1 MRCSRRSRN
10 SSGRLLVASLL
21 PALAFAAGSQTT
33 FSATD
38 CIDSASVQELN
49 TLLRTG
55 GEGTSISLC
64 PFTQI
69 SLDPLGPPLT
79 FTAPRQSIFTTGYPE
94 DHSRATLVI
103 ESDHARGELT
113 TAIKAD
119 CDQCR
124 GVRIQNLHVDGG
136 REQLGGLEGGD
147 ALIIVGGNAGEQDV
161 RHVDAFGARG
171 YALIH
176 ANEGDKGTC
185 TGVMI
190 TENEL
195 HSAGDTPIDA
205 LLTSELRRLRD
216 GPRPSLGQERPGKW
230 TDAVSVACAK
240 STISENTI
248 RDVSGVGIAIRGAPG
263 SQVHGNTVV
272 ARDRDMLVGISLVA
286 NPIFVKPGVE
296 IAGVSIREN
305 RIHAASAM
313 IRVGVSTGS
322 GSWSTDEQE
331 GDHQIPFGSEIVK
344 NRLSSYAG
352 YYGYAMA
359 LSDARGIVVEDNA
372 VSASIW
378 GFETTACYSK
388 PAFIAPTPLLRDPRS
403 VIGRI
408 QPQFVDKH
416 FGFALCVGPGSA
428 SSSIEVSRHQ
438 INDLSTIQAR
448 AMAQLHQ
455 AAHAGGHQPQ
465 YDDEDDGLR
474 APPPTRRGANR
485 GGQQVV
491 HPAKAVQQT
500 YKAVKAKPPKPPAIP
515 KMEWHPVHPIP
526 GSKEHNALKF
536 QEATNKFNRGGILSD
551 FSTEVMGDHSQAA
564 GSLATKRERPSDV
577 PLPETRGGGKKAGIE
592 IKRLRGKRKLGST
605 RSTHHLFY

>member
-1 MRCSRRSRN
+1 MRTTRRCR
-10 SSGRLLVASLL
+10 RAVAALVACT
-21 PALAFAAGSQTT
+21 PALALAASSQSHFTAASPTT
-33 FSATD
+33 CLESATV
-38 CIDSASVQELN
+38 SELN
-49 TLLRTG
+49 SLLRTG

-64 PFTQI
+64 PFTQVSI
-69 SLDPLGPPLT
+69 DPTGPPIT
-79 FTAPRQSIFTTGYPE
+79 FTAPRQSIYTSGFPE

-103 ESDHARGELT
+103 ESDHARGDLT

-119 CDQCR
+119 CDACR
-124 GVRIQNLHVDGG
+124 GVRIEALHVDGG
-136 REQLGGLEGGD
+136 REQLGAIEGGD
-147 ALIIVGGNAGEQDV
+147 ALILVGGNAGEQHV

-171 YALIH
+171 YAIVH
-176 ANEGDKGTC
+176 ASEGRMGTC
-185 TGVMI
+185 TGVSM
-190 TENEL
+190 TENEF
-195 HSAGDTPIDA
+195 HSAGDAPIDA
-205 LLTSELRRLRD
+205 LLISELRRLRD

-230 TDAVSVACAK
+230 TDAISVACPK

-248 RDVSGVGIAIRGAPG
+248 RDVSGIGIAIRGGPG
-263 SQVHGNTVV
+263 SQVHQNTIV

-286 NPIFVKPGVE
+286 NPVFVKPGVD
-296 IAGVSIREN
+296 IAAVSIREN
-305 RIHAASAM
+305 RVHAASAM
-313 IRVGVSTGS
+313 IRVGISTGS
-322 GSWSTDEQE
+322 GSWATDEKE
-331 GDHQIPFGSEIVK
+331 GEHQIPFGSEIVK

-352 YYGYAMA
+352 YYGYAIA

-388 PAFIAPTPLLRDPRS
+388 PAFIPPAPLLRDPRS

-448 AMAQLHQ
+448 AMAQPRQ
-455 AAHAGGHQPQ
+455 REPE

-474 APPPTRRGANR
+474 DGVPVPTGGSGGRRGGGGGSNR
-485 GGQQVV
+485 QRA
-491 HPAKAVQQT
+491 PAVAPRT

-515 KMEWHPVHPIP
+515 KIEWHPVHPIP
-526 GSKEHNALKF
+526 GSKEANALKF
-536 QEATNKFNRGGILSD
+536 QEATAREDRLGGGGGVVSMSD
-551 FSTEVMGDHSQAA
+551 AMGDHE
-564 GSLATKRERPSDV
+564 GGKRPSDV
-577 PLPETRGGGKKAGIE
+577 PHPAAGGAKKGIQV
-592 IKRLRGKRKLGST
+592 KRLRGKRKLGST

>member
-1 MRCSRRSRN
+1 MK
-10 SSGRLLVASLL
+10 SSLLVAALL
-21 PALAFAAGSQTT
+21 PVLAYATSSQSH

-38 CIDSASVQELN
+38 CLDSASLLELN

-55 GEGTSISLC
+55 GAGTSISLC

-69 SLDPLGPPLT
+69 AIDPSGPPLT
-79 FTAPRQSIFTTGYPE
+79 FTAPRQSIHTAGFPD

-103 ESDHARGELT
+103 ESDLKRGDLT

-119 CDQCR
+119 CDECR
-124 GVRIQNLHVDGG
+124 GVRIEALHIDGG
-136 REQLGGLEGGD
+136 REQLGGIEGGD
-147 ALIIVGGNAGEQDV
+147 ALILVGGNAGEQDV
-161 RHVDAFGARG
+161 RNVDAFQARG
-171 YALIH
+171 YAIIH
-176 ANEGDKGTC
+176 ADEGAKGTC
-185 TGVMI
+185 TGVTI
-190 TENEL
+190 TENEF
-195 HSAGDTPIDA
+195 HSAGDAPIDA

-263 SQVHGNTVV
+263 SQVHQNTIV

-286 NPIFVKPGVE
+286 NPIFVKPGAE

-305 RIHAASAM
+305 RVHAASAM
-313 IRVGVSTGS
+313 IRVGISTGS

-331 GDHQIPFGSEIVK
+331 GEHQIPFGSEIVK
-344 NRLSSYAG
+344 NRISSYAG

-438 INDLSTIQAR
+438 INDLSAIQAR
-448 AMAQLHQ
+448 AMAQ
-455 AAHAGGHQPQ
+455 ARSGGGGTAEPQ

-474 APPPTRRGANR
+474 GPPAAREVAYSPPQRRGGNR
-485 GGQQVV
+485 QQVV
-491 HPAKAVQQT
+491 HPAKA
-500 YKAVKAKPPKPPAIP
+500 YKAVKARPPKPPAIP
-515 KMEWHPVHPIP
+515 KMEWHPVHPLP
-526 GSKEHNALKF
+526 GSKEANALKF
-536 QEATNKFNRGGILSD
+536 QEATKSNRGGILSLSQD
-551 FSTEVMGDHSQAA
+551 VMGDHTQAHLGER
-564 GSLATKRERPSDV
+564 GSEVPIPST
-577 PLPETRGGGKKAGIE
+577 EKGGNGKKGIE

-605 RSTHHLFY
+605 RSVHHFF